1 MVERVAGIDIAWE
14 QVISKYFFFSAVD
27 VEL

>member
-14 QVISKYFFFSAVD
+14 QAISIYFFFSTVD

>member
-14 QVISKYFFFSAVD
+14 QAIFKFFFFSVVD